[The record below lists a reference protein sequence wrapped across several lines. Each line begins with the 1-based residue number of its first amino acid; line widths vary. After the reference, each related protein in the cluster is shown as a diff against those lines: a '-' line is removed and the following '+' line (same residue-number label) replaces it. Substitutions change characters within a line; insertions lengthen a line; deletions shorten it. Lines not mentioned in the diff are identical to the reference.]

1 MENENI
7 EKTIGMMSLLVQE
20 MISQYRDAIS
30 DEYVTITA
38 EDISLIVS
46 ALADLVAAKAKLKI
60 TAKGEEVIE
69 KYADWIND

>member
-1 MENENI
+1 MENESLD
-7 EKTIGMMSLLVQE
+7 KTIEMMELLTQE
-20 MISQYRDAIS
+20 MISQYRDTIS
-30 DEYVTITA
+30 DGYVPITA

-46 ALADLVAAKAKLKI
+46 ALADLVVAKTKLKI